1 MGRQA
6 RKCKGHKTNG
16 DPCNNYA
23 INGGMVCHAHGGR
36 AKQVKAKA
44 AERAAED
51 KIRAQLARMDVA
63 PIGDP
68 LTELAKIA
76 GQVVAWKDA
85 IAEKV
90 NELTSLRY
98 STEGG
103 EQLRSEVVLFERALD
118 RCEKFLT
125 AMARLNIDER
135 LARISEQQADLIMR
149 AVTGGIADLG
159 LPQEQ
164 QVEASRHVA
173 RRLRT
178 VSGG

>member
-1 MGRQA
+1 MKKRQA

-16 DPCNNYA
+16 DPCGNYA
-23 INGGMVCHAHGGR
+23 MNGGLVCHAHGGK
-36 AKQVKAKA
+36 AKQVRAKS
-44 AERAAED
+44 EQRMTEE
-51 KIRAQLARMDVA
+51 KVRAQLARLDVT
-63 PIGDP
+63 PVNDP
-68 LTELAKIA
+68 LSELAKIT

-90 NELTSLRY
+90 NDLTSLRY

-159 LPQEQ
+159 LPHEQ

-173 RRLRT
+173 RRLRA
-178 VSGG
+178 V